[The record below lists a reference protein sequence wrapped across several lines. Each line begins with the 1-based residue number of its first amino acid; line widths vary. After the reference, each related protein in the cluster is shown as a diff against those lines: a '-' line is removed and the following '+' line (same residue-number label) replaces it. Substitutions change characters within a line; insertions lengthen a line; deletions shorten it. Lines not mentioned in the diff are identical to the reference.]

1 MELIIGHNGVE
12 RLTGTG
18 TPGRAEEIGEVGAL
32 RLFTAPL
39 SNEIGWLLPLGL
51 ASIGL
56 IAISSRVRLPIT
68 KEHQAVVF
76 GSGQL
81 ITVLVF
87 FSIAEHFHAYY
98 LAMLAPPLAALI
110 GIGMVK
116 LWQLRANHRIVA
128 SVLLV
133 AVGSGTLLW
142 QMWIAS
148 QYMSTIT

>member
-56 IAISSRVRLPIT
+56 IAVSSRVRLPIT

-76 GSGQL
+76 WGGQL
-81 ITVLVF
+81 ITALVF
-87 FSIAEHFHAYY
+87 FSVSPSISTLTIWRCSRRRSPRSSASA
-98 LAMLAPPLAALI
+98 
-110 GIGMVK
+110 MVK
-116 LWQLRANHRIVA
+116 LQQLRANHRIVA

-133 AVGSGTLLW
+133 AVGSATLL
-142 QMWIAS
+142 
-148 QYMSTIT
+148 